1 MKKTINHYM
10 AAAGLAMS
18 VLALG
23 ACNDEWDDHY
33 DVQGIG
39 AGGNVSLWQTITANE
54 ELTNFARVLEACG
67 YQSKLAG
74 DQVFTVF
81 APKNSGFSA
90 QQADSV
96 IALYEREKSKGIIT
110 KDNKAIKEFVQNHI
124 ALYNHSVAQ
133 EGKDTSIVMMNGKYL
148 SLGYGQFAGQTLT
161 SRNTLTK
168 NGILFTTEQSAHYLP
183 NVFEYLGTDAAL
195 DSLSKFLYSYN
206 NYKFDPDQSVP
217 GEIVD
222 GQTTYLDSV
231 KVLENVLLDTYFAPI
246 NNEDSTYWM
255 VVPDNSEWERLLT
268 QYRPYFNYNKRI
280 ANRDSLAYL
289 YSHLFIPN
297 GSVFSMG
304 WNTEQSFNDSAYS
317 VNARPYSMR
326 EKIYGFADAKYY
338 VYDKPFEPGGAF
350 YGAEKIQCSNGV
362 VLKVPQWN
370 IQPTQTF
377 LWRIKVEAESAGY
390 RKEYDESAGRTPTFV
405 TVVDTSEFYNKV
417 SNHAYLEIL
426 SQSKDSKP
434 SVTYY
439 IPDIFSNVP
448 YDIKLVMAPALAGDP
463 KATEEQRKKL
473 LVDVTLGYEDKDGV
487 EQTTMLKRRFE
498 CKQDVVDTIMVAENY
513 VFETCTFEVDPQ
525 VTLKVA
531 SSGRPPG
538 SSKDQYQTSLRI
550 DCIILEPKVGQ

>member
-1 MKKTINHYM
+1 MRTVPTGWWCPTTASGRGCSPSTVPISITTS
-10 AAAGLAMS
+10 ALLA
-18 VLALG
+18 
-23 ACNDEWDDHY
+23 ET
-33 DVQGIG
+33 
-39 AGGNVSLWQTITANE
+39 LWLI
-54 ELTNFARVLEACG
+54 
-67 YQSKLAG
+67 
-74 DQVFTVF
+74 
-81 APKNSGFSA
+81 
-90 QQADSV
+90 
-96 IALYEREKSKGIIT
+96 
-110 KDNKAIKEFVQNHI
+110 
-124 ALYNHSVAQ
+124 
-133 EGKDTSIVMMNGKYL
+133 
-148 SLGYGQFAGQTLT
+148 
-161 SRNTLTK
+161 
-168 NGILFTTEQSAHYLP
+168 
-183 NVFEYLGTDAAL
+183 
-195 DSLSKFLYSYN
+195 
-206 NYKFDPDQSVP
+206 
-217 GEIVD
+217 
-222 GQTTYLDSV
+222 
-231 KVLENVLLDTYFAPI
+231 
-246 NNEDSTYWM
+246 
-255 VVPDNSEWERLLT
+255 
-268 QYRPYFNYNKRI
+268 
-280 ANRDSLAYL
+280 
-289 YSHLFIPN
+289 FIPN

-377 LWRIKVEAESAGY
+377 LWKIKVEAESAGY

-405 TVVDTSEFYNKV
+405 TVVDTSEFYNNV